1 MIALHLDAT
10 NADYNIWREYA
21 MCFLKLSQY
30 EEDRMSVC
38 LNGNESGHKP
48 RYSVSFNKTPKIFI
62 KGQSGKSWKLRCR
75 WWSTR
80 HFSHDILASETAA
93 GIYHN
98 LHLQLSQFLYYDS
111 MKAHLCLSRPAQLSR
126 FESFSELFF
135 INNMHLREK

>member
-10 NADYNIWREYA
+10 NADYNIWKEYA

-38 LNGNESGHKP
+38 LDGNEGGHKP

-98 LHLQLSQFLYYDS
+98 LHLQLSQFLYYEGS
-111 MKAHLCLSRPAQLSR
+111 SLSKQACTIMTIIS
-126 FESFSELFF
+126 
-135 INNMHLREK
+135 I